1 MNAPACSLAAAAPTP
16 TISIRNYAIVTA
28 AYWAFMLTD
37 GALRMLV
44 LLHFNQLG
52 YTPVQLS
59 FLFLLYEFFGIV
71 TNLVG
76 GWVASRTGL
85 RFTLVLGLIL
95 QVVALGLLAL
105 LNREWSMALSVAY
118 VMGCQAL
125 SGIAKDLTK
134 MSAKSAVKVLVPKG
148 DDSGLFKW
156 VAILTRSKSALK
168 GAGFFVGGF
177 LLSVLGFRGALVTMA
192 SGVFVVLLG
201 VLAFLPA
208 AIGQAKKKA
217 KFTGILSNSSGINRL
232 SVARLALFAARDV
245 WFVVSVPIF
254 LASVLGWSFT
264 QVGGFMAL
272 WVIAYGGVQSASPIL
287 LAKVT
292 HGKAPRPV
300 LASTLGLG
308 LAAVTAL
315 IPLGLKMN
323 APPAVA
329 MLGGLV
335 LFGIVFALNSAV
347 HSYLVLAYSEAD
359 RVSLSVG
366 FYYMANACGR
376 LLGTLLSG
384 VLYQLAGVSAS
395 LWGAVVL
402 AAAAGAGVLPSSGHG
417 RRGLGGRDG
426 RRIAGGQMAT
436 AGDHRFVVVI
446 TFDHRR
452 LAHQATAA
460 SASGL
465 LTDGERRGAANTT
478 APRRVLLA
486 ERAAA
491 RTHEASGR
499 RRHRGGERNQKGRKR
514 DDLGFHQ

>member
-1 MNAPACSLAAAAPTP
+1 MSQGARSVAASPP
-16 TISIRNYAIVTA
+16 TISVRNYAIVTA
-28 AYWAFMLTD
+28 AYWAFTLTD

-52 YTPVQLS
+52 YTPVQLA

-85 RFTLVLGLIL
+85 RFTLVLGLVL
-95 QVVALGLLAL
+95 QVVALALLAL
-105 LNREWSMALSVAY
+105 LNREWSVVLSVAY

-156 VAILTRSKSALK
+156 VAVLTGSKNALK
-168 GAGFFVGGF
+168 GAGFFLGGF
-177 LLSVLGFRGALVTMA
+177 LLSVFGFRSALSIMA
-192 SGVFVVLLG
+192 TGVLVVLVL

-217 KFTGILSNSSGINRL
+217 AFTGILSNSPGINRL
-232 SVARLALFAARDV
+232 SLARLALFAARDV

-272 WVIAYGGVQSASPIL
+272 WIIAYGAVQSASPVL
-287 LAKVT
+287 LAKTT
-292 HGKAPRPV
+292 HGQAPGPV
-300 LASTLGLG
+300 LASTLGLT

-315 IPLGLKMN
+315 IPIGLGLG
-323 APPAVA
+323 APPALT

-335 LFGIVFALNSAV
+335 LFGIVFALNSSV
-347 HSYLVLAYSEAD
+347 HSYLVLAYSESD

-384 VLYQLAGVSAS
+384 VLYQFAGISAS
-395 LWGAVVL
+395 LWGAVAL
-402 AAAAGAGVLPSSGHG
+402 AAAAGVGAMFLPPVASQVDWAG
-417 RRGLGGRDG
+417 
-426 RRIAGGQMAT
+426 AK
-436 AGDHRFVVVI
+436 GD
-446 TFDHRR
+446 
-452 LAHQATAA
+452 
-460 SASGL
+460 
-465 LTDGERRGAANTT
+465 E
-478 APRRVLLA
+478 
-486 ERAAA
+486 
-491 RTHEASGR
+491 
-499 RRHRGGERNQKGRKR
+499 
-514 DDLGFHQ
+514 

>member
-1 MNAPACSLAAAAPTP
+1 MNVQAGSVAAAAP

-28 AYWAFMLTD
+28 AYWAFTLTD

-52 YTPVQLS
+52 YTPVQLA

-76 GWVASRTGL
+76 GWIASRTGL
-85 RFTLVLGLIL
+85 RFTLVFGLVL

-105 LNREWSMALSVAY
+105 LNREWSAALSVAY

-134 MSAKSAVKVLVPKG
+134 MSAKSAVKVLVAQG
-148 DDSGLFKW
+148 DESGLFKW
-156 VAILTRSKSALK
+156 VAVLTGSKNALK

-177 LLSVLGFRGALVTMA
+177 LLATLGFRGALAAMA
-192 SGVFVVLLG
+192 GGVLVVLLF
-201 VLAFLPA
+201 VLGFLPA

-217 KFTGILSNSSGINRL
+217 AFSGILSNSPGINRL
-232 SVARLALFAARDV
+232 SLARLALFAARDV

-264 QVGGFMAL
+264 RVGGFMAL
-272 WVIAYGGVQSASPIL
+272 WVIAYGGVQSASPVL
-287 LAKVT
+287 LARVT
-292 HGKAPRPV
+292 SGHPPGPV

-315 IPLGLKMN
+315 IPIGLRLG
-323 APPAVA
+323 APPAA
-329 MLGGLV
+329 TMLGGLV
-335 LFGIVFALNSAV
+335 LFGIVFALNSSV

-384 VLYQLAGVSAS
+384 VLYQFAGVSAS

-402 AAAAGAGVLPSSGHG
+402 AAAAGVGAMFLPPVSSHVEWTG
-417 RRGLGGRDG
+417 
-426 RRIAGGQMAT
+426 AK
-436 AGDHRFVVVI
+436 GD
-446 TFDHRR
+446 D
-452 LAHQATAA
+452 
-460 SASGL
+460 
-465 LTDGERRGAANTT
+465 
-478 APRRVLLA
+478 
-486 ERAAA
+486 
-491 RTHEASGR
+491 
-499 RRHRGGERNQKGRKR
+499 
-514 DDLGFHQ
+514 

>member
-1 MNAPACSLAAAAPTP
+1 MSVPAHSVAGVAP

-28 AYWAFMLTD
+28 AYWAFTLTD

-52 YTPVQLS
+52 YSPVQLA

-76 GWVASRTGL
+76 GWIASRTGV
-85 RFTLVLGLIL
+85 RFTLVLGLML
-95 QVVALGLLAL
+95 QVVALGLLAF
-105 LNREWSMALSVAY
+105 LNAGWSVAVSVAY

-156 VAILTRSKSALK
+156 VAVLTGSKNALK

-177 LLSVLGFRGALVTMA
+177 LLSVLGFRGALSVMA
-192 SGVFVVLLG
+192 TG
-201 VLAFLPA
+201 VLIVMMLVMAFLPA

-217 KFTGILSNSSGINRL
+217 AFTGILSNSKGINRL
-232 SVARLALFAARDV
+232 SLARLALFAARDV

-254 LASVLGWSFT
+254 LASVLGWSFA

-272 WVIAYGGVQSASPIL
+272 WVIAYGAVQSASPLL
-287 LAKVT
+287 LAKT
-292 HGKAPRPV
+292 TGGKAPGPV

-315 IPLGLKMN
+315 IPIGLRLG
-323 APPAVA
+323 APPALT

-335 LFGIVFALNSAV
+335 LFGIVFALNSSV
-347 HSYLVLAYSEAD
+347 HSYLVLAYSESD

-384 VLYQLAGVSAS
+384 VLYQYAGVSAS

-402 AAAAGAGVLPSSGHG
+402 AAAAGFGAMLLPPVTSEVDWSG
-417 RRGLGGRDG
+417 
-426 RRIAGGQMAT
+426 AK
-436 AGDHRFVVVI
+436 GD
-446 TFDHRR
+446 D
-452 LAHQATAA
+452 
-460 SASGL
+460 
-465 LTDGERRGAANTT
+465 
-478 APRRVLLA
+478 
-486 ERAAA
+486 
-491 RTHEASGR
+491 
-499 RRHRGGERNQKGRKR
+499 
-514 DDLGFHQ
+514 

>member
-1 MNAPACSLAAAAPTP
+1 
-16 TISIRNYAIVTA
+16 
-28 AYWAFMLTD
+28 
-37 GALRMLV
+37 MLV

-52 YTPVQLS
+52 YTPVQLA

-76 GWVASRTGL
+76 GWMASRTGV
-85 RFTLVLGLIL
+85 RFTLVLGLVL
-95 QVVALGLLAL
+95 QVVALGLLAF
-105 LNREWSMALSVAY
+105 LNPDWSVAVSVAY

-156 VAILTRSKSALK
+156 VAVLTGSKNALK

-177 LLSVLGFRGALVTMA
+177 LLSVLGFRGALSVMA
-192 SGVFVVLLG
+192 TGVLIVLLL

-217 KFTGILSNSSGINRL
+217 RVHGHSLELEGHQPPVAGAAGAVRCAGRL
-232 SVARLALFAARDV
+232 VRRQRAHLPGERARLVVHAGRRLHGALGHR
-245 WFVVSVPIF
+245 
-254 LASVLGWSFT
+254 
-264 QVGGFMAL
+264 L
-272 WVIAYGGVQSASPIL
+272 WRRAECLSRCCSPR
-287 LAKVT
+287 VT
-292 HGKAPRPV
+292 GGKAPGPA

-315 IPLGLKMN
+315 IPIGLALG
-323 APPAVA
+323 APPALT

-335 LFGIVFALNSAV
+335 LFGIVFALNSSV
-347 HSYLVLAYSEAD
+347 HSYLVLAYSESD

-384 VLYQLAGVSAS
+384 VLYQYAGVSAS

-402 AAAAGAGVLPSSGHG
+402 AAAAGFGAMLLPPVTSEVDWSG
-417 RRGLGGRDG
+417 
-426 RRIAGGQMAT
+426 AK
-436 AGDHRFVVVI
+436 GD
-446 TFDHRR
+446 
-452 LAHQATAA
+452 
-460 SASGL
+460 
-465 LTDGERRGAANTT
+465 E
-478 APRRVLLA
+478 
-486 ERAAA
+486 
-491 RTHEASGR
+491 
-499 RRHRGGERNQKGRKR
+499 
-514 DDLGFHQ
+514 

>member
-1 MNAPACSLAAAAPTP
+1 MSVPARSVAGPAP

-28 AYWAFMLTD
+28 AYWAFTLTD

-52 YTPVQLS
+52 YTPVQLA

-76 GWVASRTGL
+76 GWIASRTGV
-85 RFTLVLGLIL
+85 RFTLVVGLML
-95 QVVALGLLAL
+95 QVVALGLLAF
-105 LNREWSMALSVAY
+105 LNAGWSVAVSVAY

-156 VAILTRSKSALK
+156 VAVLTGSKNALK

-177 LLSVLGFRGALVTMA
+177 LLSALGFRGALSVMA
-192 SGVFVVLLG
+192 TGVLIVLLL

-217 KFTGILSNSSGINRL
+217 AFTGILSNSKGINRL
-232 SVARLALFAARDV
+232 SLARLALFAARDV

-254 LASVLGWSFT
+254 LASVLGWSFA

-272 WVIAYGGVQSASPIL
+272 WVIAYGAVQSASPVL
-287 LAKVT
+287 LART
-292 HGKAPRPV
+292 TGGKAPGPV

-315 IPLGLKMN
+315 IPIGLHFG
-323 APPAVA
+323 APPALT

-335 LFGIVFALNSAV
+335 LFGIVFALNSSV
-347 HSYLVLAYSEAD
+347 HSYLVLAYSESD

-384 VLYQLAGVSAS
+384 VLYQFAGVSAS

-402 AAAAGAGVLPSSGHG
+402 AAAAGFGAMLLPPVTSEVAWSG
-417 RRGLGGRDG
+417 
-426 RRIAGGQMAT
+426 AK
-436 AGDHRFVVVI
+436 GD
-446 TFDHRR
+446 
-452 LAHQATAA
+452 
-460 SASGL
+460 
-465 LTDGERRGAANTT
+465 E
-478 APRRVLLA
+478 
-486 ERAAA
+486 
-491 RTHEASGR
+491 
-499 RRHRGGERNQKGRKR
+499 
-514 DDLGFHQ
+514 